1 MPDKTQQLETL
12 VSQVLARQDRLKE
25 QNKTLANRVRA
36 LEENTE
42 KLKKAE
48 KELRDLRAW
57 KKNTQAVL
65 RRLAVRIGKEIDK
78 AQQQDPIG

>member
-1 MPDKTQQLETL
+1 MSDKTQQLETL

-36 LEENTE
+36 LEENTA

-48 KELRDLRAW
+48 KELKDLRAW
-57 KKNTQAVL
+57 KKTTQTVL
-65 RRLAVRIGKEIDK
+65 RRLAARIGKEIEK
-78 AQQQDPIG
+78 AQQQDQIG